1 MTAHSL
7 LNPPAGLR
15 LVALEYFPAVDD
27 EPAGWYCQD
36 PHGLPVLGV
45 AFDAKFGKTHVV
57 TPYSAGTMRDDIT
70 GDTVD
75 ALVEADGRVLFDGE
89 GYADL
94 DALTDWL
101 TSYRQRAQVRKA
113 KAAA

>member
-1 MTAHSL
+1 MTTHTL
-7 LNPPAGLR
+7 LSPPAGLR
-15 LVALEYFPAVDD
+15 LVALEYFPAADD

-57 TPYSAGTMRDDIT
+57 TPYSAGTMRADIGA
-70 GDTVD
+70 GDIVD

-101 TSYRQRAQVRKA
+101 TRYRQRAQARKA
-113 KAAA
+113 RTA